1 MRRAQR
7 EQVGSRARSR
17 SGKEK
22 EDEVEGRLGQAVPRS
37 VAFRDPIK
45 CDGDKKMTELDR
57 VKLDLVPAWV
67 RSLHRFTSTVEE
79 SLLYSSK
86 R

>member
-7 EQVGSRARSR
+7 EQAGSRARSR

-22 EDEVEGRLGQAVPRS
+22 EDEVEGRLGQAVPRL
-37 VAFRDPIK
+37 VAFRDPINAM
-45 CDGDKKMTELDR
+45 GI
-57 VKLDLVPAWV
+57 
-67 RSLHRFTSTVEE
+67 
-79 SLLYSSK
+79 K